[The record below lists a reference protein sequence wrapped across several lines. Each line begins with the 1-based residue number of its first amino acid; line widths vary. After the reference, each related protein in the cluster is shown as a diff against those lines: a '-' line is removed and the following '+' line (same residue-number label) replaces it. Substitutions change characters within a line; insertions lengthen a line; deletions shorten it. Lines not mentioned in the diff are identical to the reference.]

1 MSDAREEAPSTT
13 RSEATSKTEEE
24 LDDGLGTPAPAPRG
38 GLRDRIRSK
47 PGLRE
52 AYRVGVFVLGLLCIA
67 AGIALA
73 ALPGPLTIPPVLLGL
88 YIWSTEFEFAHRFFE
103 AFKAKGHEAWAHAK
117 KYPVSSALV
126 TVGGLVAAG
135 VAFWAISYFDLVDK
149 ARDALF

>member
-1 MSDAREEAPSTT
+1 MSDARGDAPSDK
-13 RSEATSKTEEE
+13 RSATSATGEE

-52 AYRVGVFVLGLLCIA
+52 AYRVGVFVLGLLFIA

-73 ALPGPLTIPPVLLGL
+73 TLPGPLTIPPVLLGL

-103 AFKAKGHEAWAHAK
+103 AFKGKGHQAWTHAK
-117 KYPVSSALV
+117 AHPVSSTLV

-135 VAFWAISYFDLVDK
+135 VAIWAVSHFNLVDK
-149 ARDALF
+149 AKEAIF